1 MRLMI
6 TVAACAVLAASAAV
20 AQPASEALVGRSIRA
35 VAADGAVTV
44 VRFEAGGVAQLTA
57 GQQPVT
63 GAWSLAGDQLC
74 FDWPGQAR
82 ECWPWS
88 GDLQPG
94 VTVTATSDQGDTV
107 QVTLED

>member
-1 MRLMI
+1 MRLLI
-6 TVAACAVLAASAAV
+6 TAALCVAFSASGVAAQSASD
-20 AQPASEALVGRSIRA
+20 ALVGRSVRA

-57 GQQPVT
+57 GEQAVT
-63 GAWSLAGDQLC
+63 GAWSLTSDQLC

-82 ECWPWS
+82 ECWPWT

-107 QVTLED
+107 QVTLEE